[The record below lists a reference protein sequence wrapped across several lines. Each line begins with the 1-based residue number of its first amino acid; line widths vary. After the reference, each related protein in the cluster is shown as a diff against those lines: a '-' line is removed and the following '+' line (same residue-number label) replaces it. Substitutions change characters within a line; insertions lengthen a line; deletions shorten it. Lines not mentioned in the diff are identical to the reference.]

1 MKQKIIS
8 ALIVAACTVGITG
21 FAWEEYNRY
30 EPLQDKVV
38 VELGEELDEDAGLY
52 LKANK
57 EALEGTEMDFSGVDF
72 LKTGGI

>member
-1 MKQKIIS
+1 M
-8 ALIVAACTVGITG
+8 
-21 FAWEEYNRY
+21 
-30 EPLQDKVV
+30 
-38 VELGEELDEDAGLY
+38 ELGEELDEDAGLY